1 MVKKV
6 RNTSSK
12 PEARI
17 PAPTPLVHYEGA
29 AKASS
34 SKSAAGEE
42 HESLSQQLAKAL
54 SANEEQRRNVDR
66 LINALDAA
74 DIGGKAASNSARMVR
89 PVRRTGVEGGQ
100 PLSQAELQ
108 FDHPNE
114 TTDVELVVNDTYKL
128 KQRIFYVQ
136 SSSIE
141 RTCPGLFQLWATSKL
156 AYGYNIDDDIDG
168 PIRIQRTWSIDAVYG
183 CINHACA
190 RKFVPR
196 YFPPN
201 ERLKHLWSVML
212 LAADWDMPILLENVS
227 QQFLNEVL
235 TLQKDNIYLLTEL
248 LVAAYRCPQASELTI
263 RAERTVKDAAIA
275 RRSDIL
281 RNTTSLWL
289 LNQPGAFALFL
300 ADLARGGIP
309 TGPIQQHIA
318 MHGATR
324 DQVVCGFPGCLYGSP
339 IGEMP
344 DSEYLNKSCFKNIWT
359 IAGVPQQ
366 PGIMTFVPATFC
378 AAPPSY

>member
-1 MVKKV
+1 MVRKV
-6 RNTSSK
+6 INSSGK
-12 PEARI
+12 PEAQS
-17 PAPTPLVHYEGA
+17 PLPRPPVHYEGA
-29 AKASS
+29 AKTSP

-54 SANEEQRRNVDR
+54 STNEEQRRNVDR

-89 PVRRTGVEGGQ
+89 PVGRTAVEGGQ
-100 PLSQAELQ
+100 PLNQAELQ
-108 FDHPNE
+108 FDHHNE

-128 KQRIFYVQ
+128 KQR
-136 SSSIE
+136 
-141 RTCPGLFQLWATSKL
+141 LWATSKL

-168 PIRIQRTWSIDAVYG
+168 PIRIQRTWSIDAVHA
-183 CINHACA
+183 CINYACA
-190 RKFVPR
+190 RKYVPR
-196 YFPPN
+196 YFPPD

-212 LAADWDMPILLENVS
+212 LAADWNMPILLENVS
-227 QQFLNEVL
+227 QQFLNTVL

-289 LNQPGAFALFL
+289 LNQPGALALFL

-309 TGPIQQHIA
+309 TGTIQQHVA
-318 MHGATR
+318 MHGATQ
-324 DQVVCGFPGCLYGSP
+324 DQIVCGFPGCLYGAP
-339 IGEMP
+339 TGETP
-344 DSEYLNKSCFKNIWT
+344 NSEYVKSCFKNIWT
-359 IAGVPQQ
+359 IVGVPQQ
-366 PGIMTFVPATFC
+366 PGIMNFVPGTFS
-378 AAPPSY
+378 AAPLSY